1 MERDSKRYESD
12 WHIARMERDSRPFI
26 TPKRVLGGVAAFCV
40 VIVISD
46 RFYDYSTDAL
56 IEWLST
62 LIGTILGAS
71 LAATIGV
78 WLFYYQGKKAEEA
91 RVEQLREAL
100 IAELYATID
109 RLSTTPSTQ
118 IPDATGGEPNVPV
131 VITSIEPTVCEE
143 VIRSALFGHRN
154 TVTLTQL
161 ARLMREYTK
170 AADLLSSL
178 LYSPQITGTWFAHR
192 LYVQGKN
199 TKGLQQFVIL
209 FCETALKGFEAQGIE
224 LPPSERYYS
233 DPNREA
239 PPDFV
244 SYDQ

>member
-1 MERDSKRYESD
+1 MR
-12 WHIARMERDSRPFI
+12 A
-26 TPKRVLGGVAAFCV
+26 
-40 VIVISD
+40 
-46 RFYDYSTDAL
+46 
-56 IEWLST
+56 
-62 LIGTILGAS
+62 IGTLLGWRGIKAFYNPYTSFRGRGCTLRGHRYIRSVLRSLDGCPCRMAEHAHRNVLGAS
-71 LAATIGV
+71 LAAAIGV
-78 WLFYYQGKKAEEA
+78 WLFYYQGQKAEEA

-118 IPDATGGEPNVPV
+118 IPDIRGGEPDLPV
-131 VITSIEPTVCEE
+131 VITSVEPTVCEE
-143 VIRSALFGHRN
+143 AIRSALFGHRN
-154 TVTLTQL
+154 TVTPTQL

-178 LYSPQITGTWFAHR
+178 LYSPQINATWFAQR
-192 LYVQGKN
+192 LYIQATN

-233 DPNREA
+233 DPDREA